1 MFYKS
6 FRLILLILL
15 VIVGVL
21 GPNATT
27 IWDDDKVVIQTGPGI
42 PLGLSFIADRW
53 SDRNLIRYGYAYE
66 QISKRRRMLSPVIQ
80 PSSDLDLVIS
90 RRKSDNEL

>member
-1 MFYKS
+1 MFYKP
-6 FRLILLILL
+6 FRSILLILL

-27 IWDDDKVVIQTGPGI
+27 IWDDDKVVVQTGPGI
-42 PLGLSFIADRW
+42 LLGLSFIADRW
-53 SDRNLIRYGYAYE
+53 SDRNLIHYGYAYE

-80 PSSDLDLVIS
+80 PSSDLDFLIG
-90 RRKSDNEL
+90 RRRSDNEL